1 MSINT
6 TDDSSRAQAFFSRSI
21 RDHWVLFLIEGV
33 VLVLLGILAIAI
45 PPLATLAVTILL
57 GWLLLISG
65 GVGLVATILAR
76 RAPGFGW
83 SLLSALVGIVAG
95 LVLLASPISGSVSL
109 TLVLIAFFLI
119 EGVASIMYAIEH
131 RRGLSAR
138 WGWLLVSGI
147 VDVILAFIVFAGLPG
162 TALWAPGLLVGINM
176 VLGGTALIA
185 MALRA
190 RTANP
195 DSA

>member
-1 MSINT
+1 MSSNT

-21 RDHWVLFLIEGV
+21 RDHWALFLIEGV
-33 VLVLLGILAIAI
+33 VLVLLGVLAIAI

-65 GVGLVATILAR
+65 GVGLVTTILAR

-95 LVLLASPISGSVSL
+95 LILLASPISGSVSL

-195 DSA
+195 G

>member
-21 RDHWVLFLIEGV
+21 RDHWALFLIEGV
-33 VLVLLGILAIAI
+33 VLVLLGVLAIAI

-65 GVGLVATILAR
+65 GVGLVTTILAR

-83 SLLSALVGIVAG
+83 SLLSALVGIAAG
-95 LVLLASPISGSVSL
+95 LILLASPISGSVSL

-190 RTANP
+190 RTATP
-195 DSA
+195 G

>member
-21 RDHWVLFLIEGV
+21 RDHWALFLIEGV
-33 VLVLLGILAIAI
+33 VLVLLGVLAIAI

-65 GVGLVATILAR
+65 GAGLVTTILAR

-83 SLLSALVGIVAG
+83 SLLSALVGIAAG
-95 LVLLASPISGSVSL
+95 LILLASPISGSVSL

-190 RTANP
+190 RTATP
-195 DSA
+195 G